1 MIHAFICQDNLVYG
15 AVLCEH
21 KRPRVDL
28 IESVNNPHKE
38 IKVLVLKDSE
48 YNDLWKEC
56 IQSPYFGSKPKF
68 HIKENKLLK
77 V

>member
-1 MIHAFICQDNLVYG
+1 MIHAFICQDNLVHG

-21 KRPRVDL
+21 KRARVDL
-28 IESVNNPHKE
+28 VESINNTNKE

-48 YNDLWKEC
+48 YNNLWKEC
-56 IQSPYFGSKPKF
+56 IQSPYLGSKPKF